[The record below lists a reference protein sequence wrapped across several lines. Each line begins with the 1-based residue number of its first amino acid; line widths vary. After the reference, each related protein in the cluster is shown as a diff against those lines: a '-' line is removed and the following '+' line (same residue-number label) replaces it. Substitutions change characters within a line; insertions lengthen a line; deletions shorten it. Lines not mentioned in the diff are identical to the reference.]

1 MPMETMRLDRLL
13 VVVRVT
19 SRQLH
24 SFPAKGW
31 VAVEVFTAEADARA
45 RFHALRLP
53 LDRMKVG
60 AVLVHALTT
69 PNFDSVEYQKT
80 VMSKDADYWELQHS
94 EIVRASEEQQAE
106 WNEAVTAAI

>member
-45 RFHALRLP
+45 RIPCPAPPAGSDEGRGSP
-53 LDRMKVG
+53 RPCPD
-60 AVLVHALTT
+60 
-69 PNFDSVEYQKT
+69 
-80 VMSKDADYWELQHS
+80 DA
-94 EIVRASEEQQAE
+94 
-106 WNEAVTAAI
+106 